1 MKYTIDNGSMPAVI
15 FQLEAG
21 ESLFS
26 SAGGRRWAKG
36 PIVTENSAD
45 GGVKKVFGRIF
56 SGESI
61 LMSHYIA
68 QGPSEIAFTP
78 SFPGRIIVREL
89 QTGESLICQKQSFL
103 CATEGVTLSA
113 HLQKKLSTGLFGG
126 EGFVM
131 QRIEGPG
138 LVFLELIGYSHE
150 YELQAGETVVCET
163 GMVALMDETCE
174 MSVQRVKGAKNIF
187 LGGEGLFDTIV
198 TGPGKI
204 YLQTMT
210 AQKLANFVAPY
221 LPHNSN

>member
-45 GGVKKVFGRIF
+45 GGVRKVFGRIF

-89 QTGESLICQKQSFL
+89 QAGESLICQKQSFL

-113 HLQKKLSTGLFGG
+113 HLQKKLS
-126 EGFVM
+126 
-131 QRIEGPG
+131 
-138 LVFLELIGYSHE
+138 SHGKTLME
-150 YELQAGETVVCET
+150 KVDIRFPALQIKQAQSQFRLQAKLTKFT
-163 GMVALMDETCE
+163 
-174 MSVQRVKGAKNIF
+174 
-187 LGGEGLFDTIV
+187 
-198 TGPGKI
+198 
-204 YLQTMT
+204 LQHVM
-210 AQKLANFVAPY
+210 
-221 LPHNSN
+221 